1 MLQNFFLP
9 LAIRVR
15 ESFQVQR
22 NRPAVLVAL
31 PVVIPVVH
39 CEKVCSHRILSSAR
53 YSLKYGGSME
63 IKEITLEELDPEKFI
78 AEKIEEISS
87 TIGNGVAINALS
99 GGVDSS
105 VVTILGHKAVGD
117 RFKTYFIDNA
127 LMREG
132 EPHYIVSIFKDLG
145 VTVELIKAEEI
156 FFKAL
161 KGLTDPEEKREAITR
176 SFYKDAFAQLV
187 EETGAKY
194 LFHGTNYTDVEETV
208 AGIKR
213 QHNILEQ
220 IGIDPQK
227 MYGYKVLEPLIQ
239 LRKSAI
245 RKVAQAIG
253 LPEELYNRPPFPGP
267 ALATRVIGEVTSERV
282 TILRGATRIVEEE
295 LSHSGAFQY
304 LAILHD
310 DRVTGIREGKR
321 DYGLQIEVRCWE
333 STDAKIGSPTRLSWD
348 VLDQLAERLTTE
360 VPGVVSVTYNITKKP
375 PSTIEAI

>member
-1 MLQNFFLP
+1 
-9 LAIRVR
+9 
-15 ESFQVQR
+15 
-22 NRPAVLVAL
+22 
-31 PVVIPVVH
+31 
-39 CEKVCSHRILSSAR
+39 
-53 YSLKYGGSME
+53 ME

-245 RKVAQAIG
+245 RKVAQ
-253 LPEELYNRPPFPGP
+253 
-267 ALATRVIGEVTSERV
+267 
-282 TILRGATRIVEEE
+282 
-295 LSHSGAFQY
+295 
-304 LAILHD
+304 
-310 DRVTGIREGKR
+310 
-321 DYGLQIEVRCWE
+321 
-333 STDAKIGSPTRLSWD
+333 
-348 VLDQLAERLTTE
+348 
-360 VPGVVSVTYNITKKP
+360 
-375 PSTIEAI
+375 